1 MLFNSVEYIFFFLPF
16 VFFTT
21 FFLNRR
27 RHFTAAKIFL
37 ILASLFFYAWW
48 NPVYL
53 PIMLGSILFN
63 YFFSL
68 GIQQYKS
75 KTLLALTLV
84 GNVGLLVYYKY
95 ADFLIENFN
104 AVFGTQFSLLHL
116 LLPLA
121 ISFYTFQTIAYQV
134 DCYKGIA
141 KNRNFIDFA
150 LFISFFPQL
159 IAGPIVHHKEIIPQL
174 NDPELKKLN
183 AENIARGVVLFTIG
197 LAKKVLVADSVS
209 VMVAQGY
216 ANTSA
221 LSGTEAWMTAFAFI
235 IQMYYDFSGYSD
247 MALGAARIF
256 NIHLPIN
263 FNSPYRATNL
273 QDFWRRW
280 HMTLSQFLRDY
291 IYIPLGGNRKGF
303 ARQLL
308 NSFMVFFIGG
318 LWHGAGWLFAIW
330 GIMHGL
336 GMAAVGLWRK
346 YVSIPLPKFLGW
358 LLTLLF
364 WTVSMV
370 FFRAPTMADAEN
382 MLSKMFNVHTFALP
396 QLVDGQ
402 HFLFGNRTWDS
413 ALLLLILAA
422 GALGFT
428 LYRNSNEIVERF
440 RFTKTT
446 AVLIAL
452 LLLATIGNLTKIS
465 EFLYF
470 QF

>member
-21 FFLNRR
+21 FILNRYNR
-27 RHFTAAKIFL
+27 FTAAKLFL

-63 YFFSL
+63 YGFSL
-68 GIQQYKS
+68 GIQKYQS
-75 KTLLALTLV
+75 KILLILALV
-84 GNVGLLVYYKY
+84 GNIGLLVYYKY
-95 ADFLIENFN
+95 ADFLIANFN
-104 AVFGTQFSLLHL
+104 AIFGTQISFLHL

-141 KNRNFIDFA
+141 QNKNFIDFA

-159 IAGPIVHHKEIIPQL
+159 IAGPIVHHKELIPQL
-174 NDPELKKLN
+174 NDPKLKKINL
-183 AENIARGVVLFTIG
+183 ENISKGIVLFVIG
-197 LAKKVLVADSVS
+197 LAKKVLIADSLS
-209 VMVAQGY
+209 TLVAQGY
-216 ANTSA
+216 SNTGV
-221 LSGTEAWMTAFAFI
+221 LSGLEAWLTAFAFI

-263 FNSPYRATNL
+263 FNAPYRATNL

-303 ARQLL
+303 SRQLL
-308 NSFMVFFIGG
+308 NAFMVFFIGG

-330 GIMHGL
+330 GAMHGV
-336 GMAAVGLWRK
+336 GMAIHGLWKKCGFSMPK
-346 YVSIPLPKFLGW
+346 YLGW
-358 LLTLLF
+358 AITLLF

-370 FFRAPTMADAEN
+370 FFRAPTLADAKN
-382 MLSKMFNVHTFALP
+382 MLTKMFNPNTFMLPEILKGKHLVFGARQWDDAL
-396 QLVDGQ
+396 
-402 HFLFGNRTWDS
+402 W
-413 ALLLLILAA
+413 LLLLAA
-422 GALGFT
+422 GALA
-428 LYRNSNEIVERF
+428 LAIYRNSNEIADRF
-440 RFTKTT
+440 RFTKKT
-446 AVLIAL
+446 AILMAILFMAV
-452 LLLATIGNLTKIS
+452 IGNLTKIS

>member
-63 YFFSL
+63 YLFSL

-159 IAGPIVHHKEIIPQL
+159 SRPYRSSQRINPPTEPAGTKKAQRRKYCAGNPFICYRISQKSVGGGFGVGYGSTRLCQHIRSKRDGSLDDGFCVHHP
-174 NDPELKKLN
+174 N
-183 AENIARGVVLFTIG
+183 VLRFQRVQRYG
-197 LAKKVLVADSVS
+197 PGSRADI
-209 VMVAQGY
+209 QY
-216 ANTSA
+216 PSA
-221 LSGTEAWMTAFAFI
+221 
-235 IQMYYDFSGYSD
+235 Y
-247 MALGAARIF
+247 
-256 NIHLPIN
+256 
-263 FNSPYRATNL
+263 
-273 QDFWRRW
+273 
-280 HMTLSQFLRDY
+280 
-291 IYIPLGGNRKGF
+291 
-303 ARQLL
+303 
-308 NSFMVFFIGG
+308 
-318 LWHGAGWLFAIW
+318 
-330 GIMHGL
+330 
-336 GMAAVGLWRK
+336 
-346 YVSIPLPKFLGW
+346 
-358 LLTLLF
+358 
-364 WTVSMV
+364 
-370 FFRAPTMADAEN
+370 
-382 MLSKMFNVHTFALP
+382 
-396 QLVDGQ
+396 
-402 HFLFGNRTWDS
+402 
-413 ALLLLILAA
+413 
-422 GALGFT
+422 
-428 LYRNSNEIVERF
+428 
-440 RFTKTT
+440 
-446 AVLIAL
+446 
-452 LLLATIGNLTKIS
+452 
-465 EFLYF
+465 
-470 QF
+470 

>member
-159 IAGPIVHHKEIIPQL
+159 IAGPIVHHKELIPQL
-174 NDPELKKLN
+174 NQPELKRLN

-291 IYIPLGGNRKGF
+291 IYIPLGGEPQRF
-303 ARQLL
+303 C
-308 NSFMVFFIGG
+308 
-318 LWHGAGWLFAIW
+318 
-330 GIMHGL
+330 
-336 GMAAVGLWRK
+336 
-346 YVSIPLPKFLGW
+346 
-358 LLTLLF
+358 
-364 WTVSMV
+364 
-370 FFRAPTMADAEN
+370 APVA
-382 MLSKMFNVHTFALP
+382 
-396 QLVDGQ
+396 
-402 HFLFGNRTWDS
+402 
-413 ALLLLILAA
+413 
-422 GALGFT
+422 
-428 LYRNSNEIVERF
+428 
-440 RFTKTT
+440 
-446 AVLIAL
+446 
-452 LLLATIGNLTKIS
+452 
-465 EFLYF
+465 
-470 QF
+470 